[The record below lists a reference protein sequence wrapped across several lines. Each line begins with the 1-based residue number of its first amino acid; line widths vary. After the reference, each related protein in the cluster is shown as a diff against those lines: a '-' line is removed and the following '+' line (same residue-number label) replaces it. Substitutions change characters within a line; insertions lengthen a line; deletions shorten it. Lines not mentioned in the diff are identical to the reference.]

1 MGPVRNVD
9 DLLALGHGYQRS
21 MILLAALKLGVFR
34 ALAEGL
40 CDAPALARRIGADPG
55 KLGILLDALA
65 ALGLAGKKGGKYRN
79 AGIAREFLLPGPRSK
94 ESILLHHLDGWGEWG
109 RLASTIRAGR
119 TPRGAMDGGYQ
130 ENFIRGMEEN
140 ARERAASVARAIPLR
155 RGERVLDLGGGAA
168 TYAVA
173 WADACPGAEITVFDT
188 PATLRVTRKILREK
202 GVEGRVRIVEGDFLK
217 DPLGGPYD
225 FVWISQI
232 LHAYSVPEC
241 LRLLSKARGSLA
253 PGGRLAVQEFLL
265 SEGKTSPPGP
275 VFFSVHMVAVTEGGR
290 AYTAGEIAGM
300 MRKAGLRKVAA
311 DPPDPRGVGIVRSV
325 RQGGGR
331 GIPQRG

>member
-9 DLLALGHGYQRS
+9 DLMAIGHGYQPS

-34 ALAEGL
+34 GL
-40 CDAPALARRIGADPG
+40 GRGSCDAAGLGRRIGADAG

-65 ALGLAGKKGGKYRN
+65 ALGLAGKKGRKYRN
-79 AGIAREFLLPGPRSK
+79 AEIAREFLLPGPRSK

-109 RLASTIRAGR
+109 RLAATIRAGR
-119 TPRGAMDGGYQ
+119 APRGGAEGGYQ

-155 RGERVLDLGGGAA
+155 PGERLLDLGGGAA

-173 WADACPGAEITVFDT
+173 WSDACPGAKVTVFDT
-188 PATLRVTRKILREK
+188 PGTLRVTRKILREK
-202 GVEGRVRIVEGDFLK
+202 GAERRVRLLEGDFLK

-232 LHAYSVPEC
+232 LHAYSVRDC
-241 LRLLSKARGSLA
+241 LFLLRRARGSLA
-253 PGGRLAVQEFLL
+253 PGGGLAVQEFVL
-265 SEGKTSPPGP
+265 SGGKTSPPGP

-300 MRKAGLRKVAA
+300 MRKAGFRKIVA
-311 DPPDPRGVGIVRSV
+311 DPPDSRGVGILKAVR
-325 RQGGGR
+325 
-331 GIPQRG
+331 